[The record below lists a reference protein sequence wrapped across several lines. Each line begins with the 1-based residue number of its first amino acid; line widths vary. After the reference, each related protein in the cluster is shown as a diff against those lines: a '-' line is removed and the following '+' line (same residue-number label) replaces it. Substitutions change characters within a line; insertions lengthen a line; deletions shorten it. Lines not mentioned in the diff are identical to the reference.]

1 MTMTGEIIF
10 AVLML
15 AVFVGW
21 MFIKPGK
28 SIFDK

>member
-1 MTMTGEIIF
+1 MTGQIIF

-15 AVFVGW
+15 AVFAGW
-21 MFIKPGK
+21 QFIKPGK

>member
-1 MTMTGEIIF
+1 MVAQIVF
-10 AVLML
+10 AVVML

-21 MFIKPGK
+21 MFVKPGK

>member
-1 MTMTGEIIF
+1 MVGQIIF
-10 AVLML
+10 TVVML

-21 MFIKPGK
+21 MFINPGK

>member
-1 MTMTGEIIF
+1 MTDQIVF

-15 AVFVGW
+15 LIFVGW
-21 MFIKPGK
+21 QFLKPGK

>member
-1 MTMTGEIIF
+1 MVGQVIF

-21 MFIKPGK
+21 MFINPGK
-28 SIFDK
+28 SIFDR

>member
-1 MTMTGEIIF
+1 MAGQIIF
-10 AVLML
+10 TIVML

-21 MFIKPGK
+21 QFIKPGR

>member
-1 MTMTGEIIF
+1 MKAQIAF

-15 AVFVGW
+15 VVFVGW
-21 MFIKPGK
+21 QLIKPGH

>member
-1 MTMTGEIIF
+1 MAYQIIF

-15 AVFVGW
+15 AVFAGW

-28 SIFDK
+28 SIFD

>member
-1 MTMTGEIIF
+1 MAAQIAF
-10 AVLML
+10 AVIML

>member
-1 MTMTGEIIF
+1 MFGQIVF
-10 AVLML
+10 AAVIL

-21 MFIKPGK
+21 QFIKPGK

>member
-1 MTMTGEIIF
+1 MAGQIIF

-15 AVFVGW
+15 AVFAGW

>member
-1 MTMTGEIIF
+1 MTGQIIF

-15 AVFVGW
+15 LVFAGW
-21 MFIKPGK
+21 QLIKPGH

>member
-1 MTMTGEIIF
+1 MAGQIIF

-15 AVFVGW
+15 VVFAGW
-21 MFIKPGK
+21 QFIKPGK

>member
-1 MTMTGEIIF
+1 MTGQIIF

-15 AVFVGW
+15 VVFAGW
-21 MFIKPGK
+21 QFIKPGK

>member
-1 MTMTGEIIF
+1 MTGQIIF
-10 AVLML
+10 AVVML

-21 MFIKPGK
+21 QFIKPGK

>member
-1 MTMTGEIIF
+1 MAGQIIF

-15 AVFVGW
+15 VVFAGW